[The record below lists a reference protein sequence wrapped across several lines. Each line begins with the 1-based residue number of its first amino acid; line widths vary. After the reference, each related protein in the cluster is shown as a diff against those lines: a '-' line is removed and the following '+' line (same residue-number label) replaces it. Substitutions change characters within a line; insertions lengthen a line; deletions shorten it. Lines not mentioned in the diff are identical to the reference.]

1 MLGFAWAR
9 RSVPLQIFFVAHPRF
24 VSPLKPLTPRNL
36 RPSVVFKERM
46 TRWLGNG
53 RRRGQAMVEAMVVA
67 GVLLTV
73 LVGLGFLVSAF
84 LDNAYRGLVLIS
96 SEYP

>member
-1 MLGFAWAR
+1 VLSPAR
-9 RSVPLQIFFVAHPRF
+9 EREAARESNIFVAHLRF

>member
-1 MLGFAWAR
+1 MKL
-9 RSVPLQIFFVAHPRF
+9 LI
-24 VSPLKPLTPRNL
+24 PRN
-36 RPSVVFKERM
+36 PTSSMVFQQSM
-46 TRWLGNG
+46 TRWMGNG

-67 GVLLTV
+67 GILLTM
-73 LVGLGFLVSAF
+73 LIGLGFLVGAF

>member
-1 MLGFAWAR
+1 
-9 RSVPLQIFFVAHPRF
+9 
-24 VSPLKPLTPRNL
+24 
-36 RPSVVFKERM
+36 M

-67 GVLLTV
+67 GILLTV